1 MNRCGVCS
9 TEYSSKEAMI
19 PDYNIKFN
27 GFLHYWVPMC
37 ATCASRFEGDYYV
50 KDI

>member
-1 MNRCGVCS
+1 MSRCCVCS
-9 TEYSSKEAMI
+9 IGSSTKEVMI

-37 ATCASRFEGDYYV
+37 DTCAIRCERS
-50 KDI
+50 I